1 MSYRYNSVDIIVGVG
16 MCAILFGAMLLFVA
30 SSGTFLVTAPEP
42 APIEQLAGV
51 SAGMAWLQPALGQAI
66 VERALLQRHSD
77 QITRAATFE
86 WNQAMQAHQSLQAM
100 SGGPLGFIMQRAA
113 LLPVEH
119 EARVQSVIGR
129 NVVNFTR
136 RGVRSG
142 ILSADQYLSD
152 YNNGMIG
159 AAESMGQRL
168 HRDFVA
174 TWQPALGRAI
184 VDTSRDYMRRV
195 GAAQEQLGSAIL
207 HMAQARMV
215 LEDAWATNQYQL
227 GSLVAAVD
235 RTTGVTGDRTIPT
248 MVAGRTQKEIAVAS
262 ASFAAIPEI
271 PLGYLIAA
279 AFGLCSIFFGGL
291 MLAAGN
297 REAKALAEAKRNST
311 RWVYRMAS

>member
-30 SSGTFLVTAPEP
+30 SSGTFLLTAPEP

-271 PLGYLIAA
+271 PLG
-279 AFGLCSIFFGGL
+279 
-291 MLAAGN
+291 
-297 REAKALAEAKRNST
+297 
-311 RWVYRMAS
+311 